1 VIELARKVVRVIH
14 NPQIIKVLA
23 DPVRREILRLLRY
36 EPQTQTQ
43 LARELNLA
51 KPSMNHHIQLLRQS
65 RLIKIAYTKVES
77 HGILQKYFEPTSN
90 LFIEDFEKTP
100 LNFQKYFLQL
110 HIERLRGMLSVFQLI
125 GTKRGDPI
133 TVTPHELKDLAHE
146 IAKQLG
152 RVGKKYEKTGA
163 SLNRETLLVTIY
175 SEALNI
181 VMTESKWQ
189 PFFDMFFPA
198 ENRVLK
204 AI

>member
-1 VIELARKVVRVIH
+1 MKLARKVVRVIH
-14 NPQIIKVLA
+14 QPQIIKVLV

-43 LARELNLA
+43 LARELNLS
-51 KPSMNHHIQLLRQS
+51 KPSMKHHIQLLRQS

-77 HGILQKYFEPTSN
+77 HGIIQKYFEPTSS

-100 LNFQKYFLQL
+100 LNLQKYFLQL

-133 TVTPHELKDLAHE
+133 TVPPHELKDLAHE
-146 IAKQLG
+146 IAKQLAT
-152 RVGKKYEKTGA
+152 VGKKYEKTGA

-181 VMTESKWQ
+181 VMTESKWK
-189 PFFDMFFPA
+189 PFFDLFFSA
-198 ENRVLK
+198 ENRILK
-204 AI
+204 AT

>member
-1 VIELARKVVRVIH
+1 VIELAGRVVRVISK
-14 NPQIIKVLA
+14 PQIIKVLA

-43 LARELNLA
+43 LARELNLT
-51 KPSMNHHIQLLRQS
+51 KPSIKHHIQLLRQS
-65 RLIKIAYTKVES
+65 RLIKIAYRQVES
-77 HGILQKYFEPTSN
+77 HGIVQKYFQPTSS

-100 LNFQKYFLQL
+100 TNLQKYFLQL

-125 GTKRGDPI
+125 GKKRGNPI
-133 TVTPHELKDLAHE
+133 TVTPNELKDLAHE
-146 IAKQLG
+146 IAKQLAHVA
-152 RVGKKYEKTGA
+152 RKYDNIAE

-181 VMTESKWQ
+181 VMTESKWK
-189 PFFDMFFPA
+189 PFFDLFFSA
-198 ENRVLK
+198 DNRILK